1 MTCCYESKINDSDKK
16 VILVCDDSKLQLKS
30 MQRALSKHYH
40 VITASSGYEAVAF
53 ASLYA
58 PDLVILDIT
67 MYGMS
72 GYEACVKI
80 KHNPLTKNIPIVFVT
95 AHGGNQFRDR
105 GIAELENDRHGKRL
119 HQALGSTRNRG
130 QNLGRNRKSNRQR
143 VYLF

>member
-72 GYEACVKI
+72 GYEAAIKI
-80 KHNPLTKNIPIVFVT
+80 KHNTLTKDIPIIFVT
-95 AHGGNQFRDR
+95 AHSSEQYRKR
-105 GIAELENDRHGKRL
+105 GIEVGASAFVEKPFDI
-119 HQALGSTRNRG
+119 S
-130 QNLGRNRKSNRQR
+130 NLVGIIDNLTVEKEYVIS
-143 VYLF
+143 